1 MNKKKYIIF
10 VIFLI
15 IVVWLLIDN
24 YEAKEMHNLVN
35 NTVISIKDFHNV
47 DTVND
52 TSNSIDN
59 SINEIYE

>member
-10 VIFLI
+10 VIVLI

-47 DTVND
+47 DTFND

>member
-35 NTVISIKDFHNV
+35 NTVISIKDFQNV

>member
-24 YEAKEMHNLVN
+24 YEAKEMHNLIN
-35 NTVISIKDFHNV
+35 NTVISIRDFHNV
-47 DTVND
+47 DTFND

>member
-10 VIFLI
+10 VIVLI

-24 YEAKEMHNLVN
+24 YEAKEMHNLIN

-47 DTVND
+47 DTFND